1 MLKQMRVLVIPKN
14 GYVAGTRLVT
24 RLLAIVY
31 VLDFLLYRNLKAGLY
46 TNYRLLLDSAY
57 IIGEMNVYL
66 GLISAD
72 TSDPQSLPEEEEE
85 KGK

>member
-14 GYVAGTRLVT
+14 GYLAGTRLVT
-24 RLLAIVY
+24 RLLGFSA
-31 VLDFLLYRNLKAGLY
+31 LSQSKAGLY

-72 TSDPQSLPEEEEE
+72 TSDPQSVPEEEEQ